1 MTIDRYNELLAEC
14 QELIEFGNATENA
27 IGKAKLSVLEEMPMW
42 VGVEVS
48 GRKVLMSFF
57 MEDGH
62 SIEQFNG
69 IEWSSFDCDMVVGNQ
84 TDYVFDGDNELLTIK
99 I

>member
-42 VGVEVS
+42 GGVEVS

-57 MEDGH
+57 MEDGQ

-69 IEWSSFDCDMVVGNQ
+69 IDWSSFDCDMVVGNQ
-84 TDYVFDGDNELLTIK
+84 TDYVFNGINELNK
-99 I
+99 

>member
-1 MTIDRYNELLAEC
+1 MTNERYNELLAEC
-14 QELIEFGNATENA
+14 QKLIEFGNSTENA

-42 VGVEVS
+42 VGVDVS

-57 MEDGH
+57 MEDGN

-69 IEWSSFDCDMVVGNQ
+69 VDWSAFDCDMVVGNK
-84 TDYVFDGDNELLTIK
+84 TDYVFNGFNELNK
-99 I
+99 

>member
-1 MTIDRYNELLAEC
+1 MTNERYNELLAEC
-14 QELIEFGNATENA
+14 QELIEFGNSTENA

-57 MEDGH
+57 MEDGN

-69 IEWSSFDCDMVVGNQ
+69 VDWSSFDCDMVVGNK
-84 TDYVFDGDNELLTIK
+84 TDYVFDGFNELNK
-99 I
+99 